1 MSLPP
6 IPKRKGMVAHSAA
19 FVDGEWRNVLYRPE
33 HEAQAPVEPP
43 RPARGLVATAQGELP
58 L

>member
-19 FVDGEWRNVLYRPE
+19 FKDGEWRHVLYRPE
-33 HEAQAPVEPP
+33 VKAPAAEDAQCNP
-43 RPARGLVATAQGELP
+43 RGLVGTSQGELG

>member
-19 FVDGEWRNVLYRPE
+19 FVDGEWRHVLYRPE
-33 HEAQAPVEPP
+33 REAQAPVEPP
-43 RPARGLVATAQGELP
+43 RPARGLVATTQAELP

>member
-19 FVDGEWRNVLYRPE
+19 FRDGEWRHVLYRPE
-33 HEAQAPVEPP
+33 GKPEAPEPA
-43 RPARGLVATAQGELP
+43 PARRASILQTELD